1 MNIFSRSSF
10 SPKEPIPFLDLKA
23 AYLELRKDFDKA
35 AGRVLQSGNY
45 ILGPEVDRFEEE
57 FAIFCGVSHS
67 IGVSSGLSALELILR
82 ALGVTD
88 GDEVL
93 VPSNTFIATWLA
105 VSFVGAKPIPVEA
118 DEKTYNL
125 DPAKLEAKITPKTRA
140 IMPVHL
146 YGQPAD
152 MDPIRE
158 IAKRHH
164 LFVIEDACQAHGALY
179 RGAPAG
185 SLSDAAAFS
194 FYPGKNLGAFGD
206 AGAITTRDADLA
218 KKIRK
223 LRNYGSEIKYQHD
236 FVGANSRLSA
246 IQAALLSIKL
256 KKLKEWN
263 VRRSQLA
270 ARYQEAF
277 RGLPGLIV
285 PEIAEERTH
294 VWHLFVVRHARR
306 DELRDFLTAKGVQ
319 TIIHYPVPPHLQ
331 KAYENL
337 GYSKGSLPATE
348 KMAQEI
354 LSLPFG
360 PHLKSDQ
367 ADYVIRKVREF
378 CESRQGA

>member
-1 MNIFSRSSF
+1 MNIFSRPFFSS
-10 SPKEPIPFLDLKA
+10 KEPVPFLDLKA
-23 AYLELRKDFDKA
+23 AHDELKHECERA
-35 AGRVLQSGNY
+35 AKRVLNSGMY
-45 ILGPEVDRFEEE
+45 ILGPEVEHFEQE
-57 FAIFCGVSHS
+57 FAVFCGISHCV
-67 IGVSSGLSALELILR
+67 GVSSGLSALELILR
-82 ALGVTD
+82 ALEVTS

-105 VSFVGAKPIPVEA
+105 VSSVGAKPVPVEA

-125 DPAKLEAKITPKTRA
+125 DPAKLEARITPKTRA
-140 IMPVHL
+140 VIPVHL

-164 LFVIEDACQAHGALY
+164 LFVIEDAAQAHGALY

-206 AGAITTRDADLA
+206 AGAITTRDEVLA

-236 FVGANSRLSA
+236 FAGTNSRLSSL
-246 IQAALLSIKL
+246 QAAFLSVKL
-256 KKLKEWN
+256 KKLKAWN
-263 VRRSQLA
+263 FRRSSLA
-270 ARYQEAF
+270 VQYQEAF
-277 RGLPGLIV
+277 RDLPGLRV

-294 VWHLFVVRHARR
+294 VWHLFVVRHPRR
-306 DELRDFLTAKGVQ
+306 DELRDFLTAKGIQ

-331 KAYENL
+331 KAYEKL
-337 GYSKGSLPATE
+337 GYRKGDLPATE
-348 KMAQEI
+348 QMAQEI

-360 PHLKSDQ
+360 PHLKPEQ
-367 ADYVIRKVREF
+367 ADYVIKKVREF
-378 CESRQGA
+378 CQSRQGA